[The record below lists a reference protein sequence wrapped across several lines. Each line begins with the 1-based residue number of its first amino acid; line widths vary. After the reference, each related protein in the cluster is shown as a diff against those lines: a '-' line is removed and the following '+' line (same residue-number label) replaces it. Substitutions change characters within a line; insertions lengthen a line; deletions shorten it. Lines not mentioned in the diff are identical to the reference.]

1 MKGVLLENLTWVQSV
16 EAFKEYQIAVI
27 PVGGATKEH
36 GPHLPNCVDFAL
48 AEEFK
53 RRVAEKARVIMLPTV
68 PYAYYPAFVDWPGSV
83 SIKPETFAHYVMDIV
98 RSIARH
104 GIKKFV
110 IINMGIS
117 TTGPLDFAARELT
130 EELGVRVAITAGL
143 GRRVISQLRQ
153 EEAGTHAGEY
163 ETSLMLVIR
172 PEMVDMTRAVKELP
186 PRPRG
191 SETGTRTPPAVNLL
205 GKMSRHT
212 ARGPFTATGVSG
224 DATLATREKGDKFL
238 EAMEKDLLAF
248 LEDFERLPVECH

>member
-16 EAFKEYQIAVI
+16 DVFKEYEIAVI

-36 GPHLPNCVDFAL
+36 GPHLPNCVDFQL
-48 AEEFK
+48 AEELK
-53 RRVAEKARVIMLPTV
+53 RRVVEKARVIMLPTV

-83 SIKPETFAHYVMDIV
+83 SIKPEKFAHYVMDII

-110 IINMGIS
+110 IINTGVS
-117 TTGPLDFAARELT
+117 TTGPLDVAARELT
-130 EELGVRVAITAGL
+130 EELGVRVAVTAGL
-143 GRRVISQLRQ
+143 GHKTVSQLRQ
-153 EEAGTHAGEY
+153 EEGGTHAGEY
-163 ETSLMLVIR
+163 ETSLMLAIR
-172 PEMVDMTRAVKELP
+172 PDMVDMSKAVKEIP

-191 SETGTRTPPAVNLL
+191 SETGAQTPPAVNLL
-205 GKMSRHT
+205 GKMSPHT

-224 DATLATREKGDKFL
+224 DATLATRQKGEKFL

-248 LEDFERLPVECH
+248 LEDFEGMAV